1 MEADFSTFVLYVL
14 VGFLA
19 QLIDGALGMAYKV
32 SSNTFLLSMG
42 IPPGMASA
50 SVHLASIF
58 TSLVSGLSH
67 LKFGN
72 VDKRLVLKLMVPGM
86 IGGATGAYL
95 LAKVLDG
102 EKIVPY
108 IAAYLLIMGVVI
120 IIKSFNNQE
129 HHRRFRK
136 RFVLPLGFT
145 GGFMDS
151 IGGGGW
157 GPIVTT
163 TLISTGHPPR
173 KSIGSVNLAEFFV
186 TAIVSFTFLL
196 TLGLMKN
203 WVNVAGLMLGG
214 VAAAPLGAMLTRRL
228 PLRWMMLAVGLMI
241 VFLSIRTLVLALF

>member
-1 MEADFSTFVLYVL
+1 MHNDFGSFMLFML
-14 VGFLA
+14 VGFVA

-42 IPPGMASA
+42 IPPNLASA
-50 SVHLASIF
+50 SVHLAGMF

-72 VDKRLVLKLMVPGM
+72 VDKRLVLKLAIPGI
-86 IGGATGAYL
+86 IGGTLGAYL

-102 EKIVPY
+102 ERMVPY
-108 IAAYLLIMGVVI
+108 VSAYLVIMGVI
-120 IIKSFNNQE
+120 IVIKSFHMTE
-129 HHRRFRK
+129 PHHKFRK
-136 RFVLPLGFT
+136 RFVLPLGFM
-145 GGFMDS
+145 GGFLDS

-163 TLISTGHPPR
+163 SLISTGHHPR

-186 TAIVSFTFLL
+186 TVVVSFTFLL
-196 TLGLMKN
+196 TLGFLKN

-214 VAAAPLGAMLTRRL
+214 VLAAPLGAMLTKKL
-228 PLRWMMLAVGLMI
+228 PLRWMMLAVGLLI
-241 VFLSIRTLVLALF
+241 IGLSVRTLILAIF